1 MNKIKKQVLEYIEST
16 HGQYDLYLINP
27 AKNCPGFSQKWEG
40 QSFVMVT
47 FGYTLPIPVTPHF
60 QDERI
65 SVLLSFDRIKTHVF
79 IPYSAIFMVNF
90 GTGAIQFYASVP
102 KTKVEKPKFKVLK
115 GGLN

>member
-16 HGQYDLYLINP
+16 NGQYDLYLINP
-27 AKNCPGFSQKWEG
+27 SENCPGFPQKWEG
-40 QSFVMVT
+40 QSLVLVT

-65 SVLLSFDRIKTHVF
+65 SVILSFDRIKTHVF
-79 IPYSAIFMVNF
+79 IPYSTIFMVNF
-90 GTGAIQFYASVP
+90 GTGAIQFYDRVSE
-102 KTKVEKPKFKVLK
+102 TKEEKPKFEVLK